1 MNLGLVYHRY
11 GHSFM
16 QVTNKGG
23 ALAREPNGCTFEVRY
38 AWQGFAGRELEKT
51 GPLDVVQG

>member
-1 MNLGLVYHRY
+1 
-11 GHSFM
+11 M

-38 AWQGFAGRELEKT
+38 SWQVFAGRELEKT
-51 GPLDVVQG
+51 GTLDVVQG